1 MDYVQAPAIATLT
14 LPQTHAQVIAT
25 GEHFILWWTDCGAKD
40 WAEAHHDLGTALSR
54 LAVLHHCV
62 TNGEGFAHT
71 DPADFA
77 AAAAAFL
84 ASAITQPAPA
94 S

>member
-14 LPQTHAQVIAT
+14 LPQTRAKVIAT
-25 GEHFILWWTDCGAKD
+25 GEQFILWWTDCGAND
-40 WAEAHHDLGTALSR
+40 WAETHHDLGVALTR

-62 TNGEGFAHT
+62 TNGEGFVHT

-94 S
+94 L

>member
-14 LPQTHAQVIAT
+14 LPQTHAKIIAT
-25 GEHFILWWTDCGAKD
+25 GEHFILWWTDCGANE
-40 WAEAHHDLGTALSR
+40 WAETHADLGIALTR

-77 AAAAAFL
+77 AAAATFL
-84 ASAITQPAPA
+84 ASAITTPTPAP
-94 S
+94 